1 MMYLRKGFSISLIGI
16 LMANLVLPIYHVDA
30 KITPK
35 NPKKSKLI
43 TIKRGDTLWDLAGY
57 YYNDSVLWPVFKK
70 YNFFTDPDLIY
81 PRERLAI
88 GRKDAQNLVAT
99 LQKKISLLES
109 EKKKKIQEIETLK
122 TEIKQLNEFLS
133 VQNIA
138 EEKHVADL
146 KNVLNSKEKEI
157 SVIKVEIDKIR
168 EENDMLKNTIFEIQL
183 KLVENDATI
192 NNQSEEIEQ
201 LTTQNRIIANAS
213 YFLGFA
219 VISTLLVRD
228 TVR

>member
-1 MMYLRKGFSISLIGI
+1 MMYLRKGFSIGLIGI
-16 LMANLVLPIYHVDA
+16 LMANLVLPIYPVDA

-43 TIKRGDTLWDLAGY
+43 TIKKGDTLWDLADY
-57 YYNDSVLWPVFKK
+57 YYNDPVLWPVFKK

-99 LQKKISLLES
+99 LQKKISSLES
-109 EKKKKIQEIETLK
+109 EKKKRIQEIETLK
-122 TEIKQLNEFLS
+122 IEIKQLNEFLS

-138 EEKHVADL
+138 GEKHVDDL
-146 KNVLNSKEKEI
+146 KDVLNSKEKEI
-157 SVIKVEIDKIR
+157 AVIKVEIDKIL
-168 EENDMLKNTIFEIQL
+168 EENNMLKGAIFELQL
-183 KLVENDATI
+183 KLVQDDATI
-192 NNQSEEIEQ
+192 SNQSEEIER

-219 VISTLLVRD
+219 VISTLLARN